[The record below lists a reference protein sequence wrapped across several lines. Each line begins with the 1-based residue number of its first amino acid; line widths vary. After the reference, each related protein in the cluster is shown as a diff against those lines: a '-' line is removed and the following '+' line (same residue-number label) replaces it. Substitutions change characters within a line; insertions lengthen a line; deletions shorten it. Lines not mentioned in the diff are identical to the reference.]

1 MLKRIHHI
9 GVLVRSIAETLPL
22 YELLGFQA
30 GTPFELPEQR
40 VRAVFLCAG
49 EDRLELLE
57 PLTADCPLAQVLAK
71 RGEGLLHVCLEV
83 DDLEGQLRRLKG
95 EGVKLVDTHGW
106 TSPIGLVAFLHP
118 KWLHGVSVELRQAET
133 PGTAADERVQHH
145 HGDTGEGGRNTQA
158 LRDEER
164 GT

>member
-22 YELLGFQA
+22 YKLLGFQVE
-30 GTPFELPEQR
+30 PSFELPAQR
-40 VRAVFLCAG
+40 VRAVFLRAG

-57 PLTADCPLAQVLAK
+57 PLTPDCPLAQVLAK

-83 DDLEGQLRRLKG
+83 DDLEGHLRRLEG

-106 TSPIGLVAFLHP
+106 KSPIGLVAFLHP

-133 PGTAADERVQHH
+133 PGTAAAEGVRHH
-145 HGDTGEGGRNTQA
+145 QGNTGEGGENTQA
-158 LRDEER
+158 VRDEER

>member
-30 GTPFELPEQR
+30 EPPFELREQC

-57 PLTADCPLAQVLAK
+57 PLTTDCPLAQVLAK
-71 RGEGLLHVCLEV
+71 RGEGLLHICLEV
-83 DDLEGQLRRLKG
+83 DNLEGHLRRLEG

-106 TSPIGLVAFLHP
+106 KSPIGLVAFLHP
-118 KWLHGVSVELRQAET
+118 KWLHGVSVELRQAEA
-133 PGTAADERVQHH
+133 PGIEPEEGVAHH
-145 HGDTGEGGRNTQA
+145 PSDAPEGGESKQV
-158 LRDEER
+158 LRSEER

>member
-30 GTPFELPEQR
+30 EPPVELPAQR
-40 VRAVFLCAG
+40 VRAVFLCVG
-49 EDRLELLE
+49 DNRLELLE
-57 PLTADCPLAQVLAK
+57 PLTPDCPLAQVLAK

-83 DDLEGQLRRLKG
+83 DDLERHLRRLEG
-95 EGVKLVDTHGW
+95 EGVKLVDAHGW
-106 TSPIGLVAFLHP
+106 ESPIGLVAFLHP
-118 KWLHGVSVELRQAET
+118 KWLHGVSVELRQAES
-133 PGTAADERVQHH
+133 PRAAAETGVQHH
-145 HGDTGEGGRNTQA
+145 QGIEQEGGEKAQA
-158 LRDEER
+158 LRNGER

>member
-30 GTPFELPEQR
+30 EPPFELPEQC

-57 PLTADCPLAQVLAK
+57 PLTPECPLAKVLAK

-83 DDLEGQLRRLKG
+83 DNLEGHLRRLEG

-106 TSPIGLVAFLHP
+106 KSPIGLVAFLHP
-118 KWLHGVSVELRQAET
+118 QWLHGVSVELCQAEVS
-133 PGTAADERVQHH
+133 GTAAEEGVQHH
-145 HGDTGEGGRNTQA
+145 QGDAREGGQNRQA

>member
-9 GVLVRSIAETLPL
+9 GVLVRSIAEALPL

-30 GTPFELPEQR
+30 EPPFELSEQR
-40 VRAVFLCAG
+40 VRGVFLRAG

-57 PLTADCPLAQVLAK
+57 PLTPECPLAHVLAK
-71 RGEGLLHVCLEV
+71 RGEGLLHICLEV
-83 DDLEGQLRRLKG
+83 DDLEEHLRRLKG
-95 EGVKLVDTHGW
+95 DGVKLVDTHGW
-106 TSPIGLVAFLHP
+106 KSPIGLVAFLHP
-118 KWLHGVSVELRQAET
+118 KWLHGVSVELCQADA
-133 PGTAADERVQHH
+133 PGTTTMADVQHRQ
-145 HGDTGEGGRNTQA
+145 GDAREGAEKTQA